1 MLSERPRPKMRAE
14 IDQPKATHK
23 REHLLN
29 AATRCISRLGFRKST
44 MEEIALEA
52 GVTRV
57 TVYREFGN
65 RRALMEALSARRL
78 ATFNE
83 GFLTDSPRF
92 ESLPAAVEAYLLAS
106 TRAARENPITREI
119 VRGSLGY
126 TRTGTLLHTIMRAM
140 WDPLFQSALP
150 REELAPSID
159 IDGAVEWIMV
169 TQHTL
174 SRLVIESGLSEER
187 IRRVVRTYI
196 APAFASAAWP
206 LHADLHNQPAKS
218 VP

>member
-1 MLSERPRPKMRAE
+1 MAAEVKENSETMLTQRPRPTRGAE
-14 IDQPKATHK
+14 TESPKAAHK

-29 AATRCISRLGFRKST
+29 AATQCISRLGFRKST

-83 GFLTDSPRF
+83 GFLAEASPF
-92 ESLPAAVEAYLLAS
+92 GALPATLEAYLLAS

-119 VRGSLGY
+119 VRGSLGFI
-126 TRTGTLLHTIMRAM
+126 RTGSLLHTIMRAL
-140 WDPLFQSALP
+140 WEPLIKRAASQGET
-150 REELAPSID
+150 RPSID

-169 TQHTL
+169 AQHTL
-174 SRLVIESGLSEER
+174 SRLVIETGLTESQVTE
-187 IRRVVRTYI
+187 VVRTYI
-196 APAFASAAWP
+196 APAFTPWTPPS
-206 LHADLHNQPAKS
+206 
-218 VP
+218 

>member
-1 MLSERPRPKMRAE
+1 MLTERPGPTPGAE
-14 IDQPKATHK
+14 SDPSKATHK

-83 GFLTDSPRF
+83 DFLAATPRF
-92 ESLPAAVEAYLLAS
+92 ASFPDTVEAYLLAS
-106 TRAARENPITREI
+106 TRAARANPITREI
-119 VRGSLGY
+119 VRGSLGF

-140 WDPLFQSALP
+140 WEPLIQ
-150 REELAPSID
+150 LASSRGETPNSMD
-159 IDGAVEWIMV
+159 VDEAVEWIMV

-174 SRLVIESGLSEER
+174 SRLVIESGLSEAQVTR
-187 IRRVVRTYI
+187 IVRAYI
-196 APAFASAAWP
+196 APAFTVRTPPS
-206 LHADLHNQPAKS
+206 
-218 VP
+218 